1 MTASP
6 SNSRK
11 RSPAQRGSRRATTL
25 ALLGALAATVF
36 VVAYPVVLAV
46 QEMMAVFDTIGAIAA
61 MLVTLVLWLET
72 LCYALLELITLILS
86 GQWSQLLVRPSQL
99 LGLQ

>member
-1 MTASP
+1 MTESP

-11 RSPAQRGSRRATTL
+11 RSPARRGSSRATTL

-46 QEMMAVFDTIGAIAA
+46 QEMMAGFDTIGAIAA

-72 LCYALLELITLILS
+72 FCYALLELTALVLS
-86 GQWSQLLVRPSQL
+86 GQWNQLLFRASQL